1 MEKLKKLL
9 TGEVVKYLA
18 FGVITTVVNF
28 AVYFAV
34 TAVLGDDMY
43 LVANVV
49 AWIAAVAF
57 AYITNKLW
65 VFESRSW
72 KKDVLLKEMGA
83 FVSARLFSLG
93 VEELGL
99 FVAFDL
105 MSIDSW
111 ALDIAGF
118 SIGGDILVKL
128 FMQFLV
134 IALNYIFSK
143 LVIFKK
149 KAG

>member
-1 MEKLKKLL
+1 MEKIKKLL
-9 TGEVVKYLA
+9 TGEAVKYLA
-18 FGVITTVVNF
+18 FGVFTTVVNF
-28 AVYFAV
+28 VVYFAV

-43 LVANVV
+43 LAANVI
-49 AWIAAVAF
+49 AWTAAVAF

-72 KKDVLLKEMGA
+72 KKDVLFKELVA
-83 FVSARLFSLG
+83 FVGARLFSLG

-99 FVAFDL
+99 FIAFDI
-105 MSIDSW
+105 MGIDGR
-111 ALDIAGF
+111 ALEIAGF
-118 SIGGDILVKL
+118 SIGGDVLVKL

-134 IALNYIFSK
+134 IALNYVFSK
-143 LVIFKK
+143 LVIFRK

>member
-9 TGEVVKYLA
+9 AGEVVKYLV
-18 FGVITTVVNF
+18 FGVMTTVVNF
-28 AVYFAV
+28 IVYFAV

-49 AWIAAVAF
+49 AWVAAVAF
-57 AYITNKLW
+57 AYVTNKLW

-72 KKDVLLKEMGA
+72 KKDVLLKELGA

-99 FVAFDL
+99 FVAIDL
-105 MSIDSW
+105 MRFDGW
-111 ALDIAGF
+111 ALDVAGF
-118 SIGGDILVKL
+118 SIGGDMLAKL

-134 IALNYIFSK
+134 IVLNYIFSK

>member
-1 MEKLKKLL
+1 MEKLKRLL
-9 TGEVVKYLA
+9 LGEVSKYLV
-18 FGVITTVVNF
+18 FGVLTTAVNF
-28 AVYFAV
+28 VVYFAV
-34 TAVLGDDMY
+34 IAVLGDDMY

-72 KKDVLLKEMGA
+72 KKDVLLKELGA
-83 FVSARLFSLG
+83 FVSARLLSLG

-99 FVAFDL
+99 FVAFNILRFDCL
-105 MSIDSW
+105 TLKIV
-111 ALDIAGF
+111 GF
-118 SIGGDILVKL
+118 SIGGDVLTKL

-134 IALNYIFSK
+134 IVLNYIFSK

>member
-1 MEKLKKLL
+1 MEKIKKLL
-9 TGEVVKYLA
+9 TGEVVKYLV
-18 FGVITTVVNF
+18 FGVMTTVVNF
-28 AVYFAV
+28 IVYFAV
-34 TAVLGDDMY
+34 TAVLGGDMY

-49 AWIAAVAF
+49 AWVAAVAF
-57 AYITNKLW
+57 AYVTNKLW

-72 KKDVLLKEMGA
+72 KKDVLLKELGA

-99 FVAFDL
+99 FVAIDL
-105 MSIDSW
+105 MRFDNW

-118 SIGGDILVKL
+118 SIGGDMLAKL

-134 IALNYIFSK
+134 IVLNYIFSK

>member
-9 TGEVVKYLA
+9 AGEVVKYLV
-18 FGVITTVVNF
+18 FGVMTTVVNF
-28 AVYFAV
+28 IVYFAV

-49 AWIAAVAF
+49 AWVAAVAF
-57 AYITNKLW
+57 AYVTNKLW

-72 KKDVLLKEMGA
+72 KKDVLLKELGA

-99 FVAFDL
+99 FVAIDL
-105 MSIDSW
+105 MRFDSW
-111 ALDIAGF
+111 ALDVAGF
-118 SIGGDILVKL
+118 SIGGDMLAKL

-134 IALNYIFSK
+134 IVLNYIFSK

>member
-9 TGEVVKYLA
+9 AGEVVKYLV
-18 FGVITTVVNF
+18 FGVMTTVVNF
-28 AVYFAV
+28 IVYFAV

-49 AWIAAVAF
+49 AWVAAVAF
-57 AYITNKLW
+57 AYVTNKLW

-72 KKDVLLKEMGA
+72 KKDVLLKELGA
-83 FVSARLFSLG
+83 FVSARIFSLG

-99 FVAFDL
+99 FVAIDL
-105 MSIDSW
+105 MRFDGW
-111 ALDIAGF
+111 ALDVAGF
-118 SIGGDILVKL
+118 SIGGDMLAKL

-134 IALNYIFSK
+134 IVLNYIFSK